1 MKKRIL
7 IKYIAGIFFVTSL
20 WSCKMFKVPLRS
32 VNENIPAAF
41 NKKADTTNTSK
52 VKWSEF
58 FTDKNLTALI
68 DTALKNN
75 QELNITLQEIQT
87 ALYEVKA
94 KKGEYLPFVNVGAG
108 AGLDKVGRYTRNG
121 VLEENLDA
129 QPGKKFS
136 VPLGDY
142 AVGATFSWELDV
154 WKKLRNSK
162 KAAFSRYLAG
172 VEGKNFLVTNLVA
185 EIANSY
191 YELLALDNRLEII
204 RKNIEIQE
212 NALAI
217 VKQQKESARVSQLAV
232 NRFEALVLNTK
243 NLQYEILQKIVETE
257 NRLNFL
263 TGRYPGPITRDDASF
278 TKTVFDNISEGVPAQ
293 LVENRPDIRMAIREL
308 EATKLDIKVAKAAF
322 YPSLKITASAGFNA
336 FNPSLWFNPLS
347 ICYSLLGDLAAPLV
361 NRNAIV
367 ANYKSSRAKQVQAA
381 LKYDQTMLNAFLEV
395 RNQLAAMENYTNS
408 YNTKNS
414 EVEILTKSI
423 SIADNLFTSARAD
436 YMEVLL
442 TQREALESKIEL
454 IEIKNQQ
461 LKAEINLYK
470 ALGGGWR

>member
-1 MKKRIL
+1 MKKRNL
-7 IKYIAGIFFVTSL
+7 IKYIAGIFLVTSL
-20 WSCKMFKVPLRS
+20 WSCKMFKEPLRG

-41 NKKADTTNTSK
+41 NKKTDTTNTSK
-52 VKWSEF
+52 VKWREF

-75 QELNITLQEIQT
+75 QELNITLQEIQI
-87 ALYEVKA
+87 ARNEVKA

-108 AGLDKVGRYTRNG
+108 AGADKVGRYTRNG
-121 VLEENLDA
+121 VLEENLEA

-136 VPLGDY
+136 EPLGDY
-142 AVGATFSWELDV
+142 AVGAVFSWELDV

-172 VEGKNFLVTNLVA
+172 VEGKNFLVTNLVS

-212 NALAI
+212 NALSI
-217 VKQQKESARVSQLAV
+217 VKQQKESARVTQLAV

-243 NLQYEILQKIVETE
+243 NLQFDIQQQIVETE
-257 NRLNFL
+257 NRINFL
-263 TGRYPGPITRDDASF
+263 TGRYPTPIIRDDASF
-278 TKTVFDNISEGVPAQ
+278 AKTVFDNISEGVPTQ
-293 LVENRPDIRMAIREL
+293 LVENRPDIRRASQEL
-308 EATKLDIKVAKAAF
+308 AATKLDIKVAKAAF

-347 ICYSLLGDLAAPLV
+347 ICYSLLGDLASPLI

-381 LKYDQTMLNAFLEV
+381 LKYDQTTLNAYLEV

-408 YNTKNS
+408 YITKNG
-414 EVEILTKSI
+414 EVEILTQSI
-423 SIADNLFTSARAD
+423 SIADNLFKSARAD

-454 IEIKNQQ
+454 IEIKNKQ
-461 LKAEINLYK
+461 LKSEINLYK